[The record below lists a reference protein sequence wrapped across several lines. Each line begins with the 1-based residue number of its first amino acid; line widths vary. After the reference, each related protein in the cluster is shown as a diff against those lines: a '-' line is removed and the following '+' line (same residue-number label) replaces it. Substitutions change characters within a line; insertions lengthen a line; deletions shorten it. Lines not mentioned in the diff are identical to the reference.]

1 MNENLETWDQLDD
14 TLDLKEEREND
25 FWDLELSFQDGSK
38 EKLYFTMYSIIHLS
52 HTSSFRER
60 PSLYFP

>member
-38 EKLYFTMYSIIHLS
+38 EKTLFYYAFH
-52 HTSSFRER
+52 H
-60 PSLYFP
+60 SLVSYIFL